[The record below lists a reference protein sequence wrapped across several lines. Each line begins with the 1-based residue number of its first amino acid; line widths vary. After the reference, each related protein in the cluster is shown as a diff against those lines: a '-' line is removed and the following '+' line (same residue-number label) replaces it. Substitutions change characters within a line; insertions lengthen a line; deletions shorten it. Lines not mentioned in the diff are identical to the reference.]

1 LGFPENGNS
10 PERILSQNLE
20 PKEYAM
26 KFMLAMGMLWAVLV
40 CLAFGFPAL
49 ARASEVMPDQKG
61 PTLADDG
68 EDVRRILAILEGISQ
83 VPRCSKNEEAIS
95 AWLVRWATDR
105 NLPVKTDAVNNVL
118 ISVPAAE
125 GFTHA
130 PVLALQAHMDMVCQK
145 TADSD
150 HDFSTDPIRL
160 VRDGEWLR
168 ANNTTLGA
176 DDGIGMAIAL
186 FLAEEPG
193 LKRPA
198 LELLFTTDEEVD
210 MTGAEGLARDA
221 LSAQR
226 FINIDS
232 EAEGYVTLGA
242 AGGVKLEI
250 SLPLAFTALPPDQV
264 TFSLRVNGLLSG
276 HSGLEINKN
285 RANANVLIARAM
297 AGAMPFR
304 LISFAGGSADNAI
317 TPASELVFALAPE
330 HMEALK
336 ARLAAFEQEVRREYP
351 EETGLSVALQ
361 PVSAGADTALS
372 EAGSAQVIELVLAI
386 PQGVVEWSQTFSGLP
401 ETSNNIGILR
411 TTDTSLELTV
421 FHRSFSPE
429 KLENLARAIERTAAD
444 AGAATNRRS
453 QFPTWP
459 PNPDSVL
466 YKKALAAYERA
477 FSTPLQTEVLHAGLE
492 CGFIA
497 EKFPHMEIISIGPTL
512 ESVHTPK
519 ERLHVP
525 SVERVA
531 LFLRE
536 LLKDLDM

>member
-1 LGFPENGNS
+1 
-10 PERILSQNLE
+10 
-20 PKEYAM
+20 M

-160 VRDGEWLR
+160 VRDGEWL
-168 ANNTTLGA
+168 
-176 DDGIGMAIAL
+176 
-186 FLAEEPG
+186 
-193 LKRPA
+193 PA

-210 MTGAEGLARDA
+210 MTGAEGLADDA
-221 LSAQR
+221 LSAAR

-232 EAEGYVTLGA
+232 ETEGYVTLGA

-304 LISFAGGSADNAI
+304 LISFAGGSASKMRPVEIGACVGAGNASWFAFPKI
-317 TPASELVFALAPE
+317 CQNRLPAAKPANPS
-330 HMEALK
+330 
-336 ARLAAFEQEVRREYP
+336 R
-351 EETGLSVALQ
+351 
-361 PVSAGADTALS
+361 SAS
-372 EAGSAQVIELVLAI
+372 
-386 PQGVVEWSQTFSGLP
+386 
-401 ETSNNIGILR
+401 R
-411 TTDTSLELTV
+411 
-421 FHRSFSPE
+421 
-429 KLENLARAIERTAAD
+429 
-444 AGAATNRRS
+444 
-453 QFPTWP
+453 
-459 PNPDSVL
+459 
-466 YKKALAAYERA
+466 
-477 FSTPLQTEVLHAGLE
+477 
-492 CGFIA
+492 
-497 EKFPHMEIISIGPTL
+497 
-512 ESVHTPK
+512 
-519 ERLHVP
+519 
-525 SVERVA
+525 
-531 LFLRE
+531 
-536 LLKDLDM
+536 